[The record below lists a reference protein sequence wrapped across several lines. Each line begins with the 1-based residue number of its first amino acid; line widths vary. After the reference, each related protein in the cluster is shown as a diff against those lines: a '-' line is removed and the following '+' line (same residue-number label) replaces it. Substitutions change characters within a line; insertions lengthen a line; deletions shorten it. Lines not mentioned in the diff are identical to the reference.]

1 MINEVKASRHAQL
14 RQAQRNMSDADVA
27 FVLEYG
33 RHVRC
38 AGALHVFLG
47 RRDIPADKESQRRF
61 GHLEGTVLVL
71 ADDDQEL
78 ILITAYRN
86 RDGLKDIR
94 TKTKYRRVVSEPAE
108 CGRAA

>member
-1 MINEVKASRHAQL
+1 MSNEVIASRHAQL
-14 RQAQRNMSDADVA
+14 RQAQRNMSNADVD
-27 FVLEYG
+27 FVLGHG

-71 ADDDQEL
+71 ADDQEL
-78 ILITAYRN
+78 VLITAYRN

-108 CGRAA
+108 HRRAA